1 MTDAPAP
8 RGPAPKPGI
17 LDIAPYVGGK
27 SRIDGVSEPM
37 KLSSNENMLGA
48 GQLAREAFEA
58 AVGQIHIYPDGRASK
73 LREAVAEHHGLEP
86 ERLIFGNGSDEVFA
100 LLNQCY
106 LTPGDNIVTGQYGFL
121 AYRISALA
129 NQASVRLAPEPEFK
143 ATPEALL
150 AQVDDRTR
158 IVYVSS
164 PSNPTGSY
172 NTAEEIRRL
181 HEGLRPE
188 VLLVVDEAY
197 AEYVTEPDW
206 ETSFGLARD
215 SQNIV
220 VTRTFSKI
228 HGLGGLRIGF
238 GYAPL
243 KVAEA
248 VDRIRLPF
256 NVSVP
261 GIEAAVAALGDEA
274 HQQASRDLIHTW
286 RPRLTQALR
295 GFGFDVLPSAGNFVL
310 VRFRDADQAQGANNY
325 LNSRGVIVR
334 PVGGY
339 GLPDCLRITIG
350 TEDQNRAVLDALSEF
365 AAR

>member
-1 MTDAPAP
+1 MTDA
-8 RGPAPKPGI
+8 PAPKPGI
-17 LDIAPYVGGK
+17 LEIAAYVGGK
-27 SRIDGVSEPM
+27 SRIEGVAEPM

-48 GQLAREAFEA
+48 GQKAREAYEA
-58 AVGQIHIYPDGRASK
+58 AVRNIHVYPDGRATK
-73 LREAVAEHHGLEP
+73 LRTAVADHHGLEP

-129 NQASVRLAPEPEFK
+129 NQASVRLAPEPAFK

-150 AQVDDRTR
+150 AEVDERTR

-172 NTAEEIRRL
+172 NTGDEIRRL
-181 HEGLRPE
+181 HAGLRPDI
-188 VLLVVDEAY
+188 LLVVDEAY

-215 SQNIV
+215 SANVV

-274 HQQASRDLIHTW
+274 HQQASRDLVHSW
-286 RPRLTQALR
+286 RPRMTQAIR
-295 GFGFDVLPSAGNFVL
+295 GFGFEVLPSAGNFVL
-310 VRFRDADQAQGANNY
+310 IRFRDPDQAQRANAY

-339 GLPDCLRITIG
+339 GLPEALRITIG

-365 AAR
+365 AAI

>member
-1 MTDAPAP
+1 MTDASTPQ
-8 RGPAPKPGI
+8 GPGPKPGI

-27 SRIDGVSEPM
+27 SKIDGVAEPM

-48 GQLAREAFEA
+48 GEKARAAYEA
-58 AVGQIHIYPDGRASK
+58 AIRNIHIYPDGRATK
-73 LREAVAEHHGLEP
+73 LRAAVAEHHGLEP

-100 LLNQCY
+100 LLNQTY
-106 LTPGDNIVTGQYGFL
+106 LTPGDDIVTGQYGFL

-129 NQASVRLAPEPEFK
+129 NQASVRLAPEPDFK

-150 AQVDDRTR
+150 EQVTERTR

-172 NTAEEIRRL
+172 NTPDEIRRL
-181 HEGLRPE
+181 HEGLRPD
-188 VLLVVDEAY
+188 VLLVIDEAY

-206 ETSFGLARD
+206 ETSFELAR
-215 SQNIV
+215 SSENVV

-261 GIEAAVAALGDEA
+261 GIEAAVAALGDET
-274 HQQASRDLIHTW
+274 HQKASRELIQTW
-286 RPRLTQALR
+286 RPRLTQSLR

-310 VRFRDADQAQGANNY
+310 VRFADVETCQAANDW
-325 LNSRGVIVR
+325 LNRKGIIVR

-339 GLPDCLRITIG
+339 GLPQCLRITVG
-350 TEDQNRAVLDALSEF
+350 TDDQNRAVIDAMSEF

>member
-1 MTDAPAP
+1 MTDAPT
-8 RGPAPKPGI
+8 PKPGI

-27 SRIDGVSEPM
+27 SKIDGVAEPM

-48 GQLAREAFEA
+48 GEKARAAYEA
-58 AVGQIHIYPDGRASK
+58 AIRNIHIYPDGRATK
-73 LREAVAEHHGLEP
+73 LRAAVAEHHGLEP

-100 LLNQCY
+100 LLNQTY
-106 LTPGDNIVTGQYGFL
+106 LTPGDDIVTGQYGFL

-129 NQASVRLAPEPEFK
+129 NQASVRLAPEPQFK

-150 AQVDDRTR
+150 EQVTDRTR

-172 NTAEEIRRL
+172 NTPDEIRRL
-181 HEGLRPE
+181 HEALRPD
-188 VLLVVDEAY
+188 VLLVIDEAY

-206 ETSFGLARD
+206 ETSFELGRT
-215 SQNIV
+215 SENVV

-274 HQQASRDLIHTW
+274 HQKASRDLIQTW
-286 RPRLTQALR
+286 RPRLTQSLR

-310 VRFRDADQAQGANNY
+310 VRFKDVETCQAANDW
-325 LNSRGVIVR
+325 LNQKGIIVR

-339 GLPDCLRITIG
+339 GLPQCLRITVG
-350 TEDQNRAVLDALSEF
+350 TDDQNRAVIDAMSEF